1 MSMNI
6 TNDTSHLIMEGST
19 KVQINVSMQ
28 IAGTNTILPIR
39 IEADFKDIPHN
50 LHQIYMQSML
60 ASYGSVNVYDN
71 T

>member
-6 TNDTSHLIMEGST
+6 TNDTSHLTIKGST

>member
-1 MSMNI
+1 MSINI
-6 TNDTSHLIMEGST
+6 TNDTSQLTMIGST
-19 KVQINVSMQ
+19 KAQINASIQ
-28 IAGTNTILPIR
+28 IVGTNTILPIK

-60 ASYGSVNVYDN
+60 SSYGSVNVYDN